1 MGLSHD
7 WWTQE
12 VPPQEVQPSRTFW
25 GGTSWYLP
33 YILTDYNYQTLESSP
48 VDEVTSAYRQ
58 IVTSVIFVMKS
69 QQVWEEG
76 MYGIPGWTF
85 VISKSKSEKVR
96 SESAFYKHLLNTHG
110 GKDDEKEFSDY
121 FEIQILK
128 SYKNLLQGL

>member
-1 MGLSHD
+1 MSRDGHIYFLTKNNNYSKNIFIYHNHHHDPQDTIYYTLRAQNYPGEQKQCIWCIIIEVGLSHD
-7 WWTQE
+7 WGTQE

-76 MYGIPGWTF
+76 M
-85 VISKSKSEKVR
+85 
-96 SESAFYKHLLNTHG
+96 
-110 GKDDEKEFSDY
+110 
-121 FEIQILK
+121 
-128 SYKNLLQGL
+128 